1 VAIGSSIPN
10 SIAAEGPK
18 VVVPEENGE
27 MADIQDKEVSMEGLC
42 SISTYDQWTP
52 LSVSGQLPKP
62 RYKVPLGF
70 LDCLISLLRM

>member
-1 VAIGSSIPN
+1 MAIGSAIPSSIVPEE
-10 SIAAEGPK
+10 SK
-18 VVVPEENGE
+18 VVVPENGE

-62 RYKVPLGF
+62 RYKVCFGLPGR
-70 LDCLISLLRM
+70 LISLLLIY